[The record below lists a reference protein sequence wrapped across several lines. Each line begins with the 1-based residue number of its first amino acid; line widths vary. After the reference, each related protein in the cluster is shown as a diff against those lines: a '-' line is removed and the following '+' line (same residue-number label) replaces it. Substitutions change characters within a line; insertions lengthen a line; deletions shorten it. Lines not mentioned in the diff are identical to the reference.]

1 MAKDRA
7 RLEAACKARE
17 EERTAILERSKK
29 QKRIS
34 FSTNKVA
41 WDLLN
46 ACINTWD
53 AKSCDEKMRWGEQRT
68 HLNEFVLRAQ
78 DIGIRLSVRTME
90 PYLADV
96 GVRKCLPP
104 FGYTLRGKPRLLS
117 KDDESAV
124 IEIVAKSDEQNRGL
138 TTGECIV
145 LIEDM
150 RPDLSTAQ
158 ARVALKHAKKVGS
171 KEGLLKTNMQGIQN
185 TTKERTAISPRQQAR
200 WYYFVKYMWSLLE
213 ELNFARRGCMPTRDW
228 HRCKPYAI
236 WNYDEECIM
245 ACGHRVRIVG
255 SRNVRK
261 HELLQLARF
270 SITVLKCGCAAGT
283 WGPVIFLVKG
293 TVKPVWAT
301 DEWLEKEGMPPG
313 STILMTPNA
322 FMNND
327 AFTEL
332 TPLMLHGQRFAIAK
346 DCPEYD
352 PNWWIMNFGD
362 GFLSHVLPL
371 EVSCFVNLL
380 YS

>member
-1 MAKDRA
+1 MGRGKRVRSTKGKPQALVHDNDCSKAVKTNMDKGRITNFFVPVDVAPTRSLRRGRPNKKQKPGRPQNSFEENIMAKDRA

-158 ARVALKHAKKVGS
+158 ARVALKHAIKVGS
-171 KEGLLKTNMQGIQN
+171 KEGLLKKNMQGFKI
-185 TTKERTAISPRQQAR
+185 
-200 WYYFVKYMWSLLE
+200 
-213 ELNFARRGCMPTRDW
+213 RRRSEQP
-228 HRCKPYAI
+228 
-236 WNYDEECIM
+236 
-245 ACGHRVRIVG
+245 
-255 SRNVRK
+255 
-261 HELLQLARF
+261 
-270 SITVLKCGCAAGT
+270 
-283 WGPVIFLVKG
+283 
-293 TVKPVWAT
+293 
-301 DEWLEKEGMPPG
+301 
-313 STILMTPNA
+313 
-322 FMNND
+322 
-327 AFTEL
+327 
-332 TPLMLHGQRFAIAK
+332 
-346 DCPEYD
+346 
-352 PNWWIMNFGD
+352 
-362 GFLSHVLPL
+362 
-371 EVSCFVNLL
+371 
-380 YS
+380 

>member
-1 MAKDRA
+1 MGMGKRVRSTKGKPQAVVHDNDCSKAVKTNMDKGRITNFFVPVDVAPTRSLRRGRPKKKQKPGRPQNSLEENIMAKDRA

-17 EERTAILERSKK
+17 EERTAILKRSKK

-117 KDDESAV
+117 KDDENAV

-213 ELNFARRGCMPTRDW
+213 ELNFARRGCVPTRDW

-236 WNYDEECIM
+236 WNYDEECII
-245 ACGHRVRIVG
+245 ACDHRVRTVG
-255 SRNVRK
+255 SRNVMR
-261 HELLQLARF
+261 
-270 SITVLKCGCAAGT
+270 
-283 WGPVIFLVKG
+283 
-293 TVKPVWAT
+293 
-301 DEWLEKEGMPPG
+301 
-313 STILMTPNA
+313 
-322 FMNND
+322 
-327 AFTEL
+327 
-332 TPLMLHGQRFAIAK
+332 
-346 DCPEYD
+346 
-352 PNWWIMNFGD
+352 
-362 GFLSHVLPL
+362 
-371 EVSCFVNLL
+371 
-380 YS
+380 